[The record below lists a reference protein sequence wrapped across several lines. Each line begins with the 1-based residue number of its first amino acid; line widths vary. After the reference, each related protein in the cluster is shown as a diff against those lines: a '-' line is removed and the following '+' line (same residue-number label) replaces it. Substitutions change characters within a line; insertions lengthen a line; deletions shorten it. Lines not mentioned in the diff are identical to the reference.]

1 MTEQITVPRS
11 TWDAMREKLVTDA
24 MIDAYLTEQRRT
36 VEEADRFGR
45 PNIGGLHT
53 NTVREACRNGIRAAL
68 AAANAVSAPKACD
81 MGVTCLDCQP
91 RGKNGECP
99 DQQPQVQGG
108 AYISVS
114 DLRSMR
120 RGNIGSDNT
129 KPSHSLWLGFNQAL
143 DAAIDYAL
151 HYPAHPQATEPN
163 DFSHGYDIGYE
174 AGKLHASQATEPEG
188 WKLVPIRPTVEMLD
202 AANASDREYSLRA
215 FGAGVH
221 MCQSGEDHWAAM
233 LAAAPEAP

>member
-1 MTEQITVPRS
+1 MTDQITVPKQ
-11 TWDAMREKLVTDA
+11 TWDAMRGALEN
-24 MIDAYLTEQRRT
+24 ITE
-36 VEEADRFGR
+36 
-45 PNIGGLHT
+45 
-53 NTVREACRNGIRAAL
+53 NGKRVNSSQIVVSENVMLAAEAAL
-68 AAANAVSAPKACD
+68 TAANAVSAPKACD
-81 MGVTCLDCQP
+81 MGVMCLDCQP

-151 HYPAHPQATEPN
+151 HYPAHPQATEPQAQGEAQEFQN
-163 DFSHGYDIGYE
+163 GYDTGYE
-174 AGKLHASQATEPEG
+174 AGVLHASQATEPAGCTWTQQDDEHMPDT
-188 WKLVPIRPTVEMLD
+188 W
-202 AANASDREYSLRA
+202 ASS
-215 FGAGVH
+215 
-221 MCQSGEDHWAAM
+221 CGELWSFIDGGPKDNRLSYCHHCGGSVK
-233 LAAAPEAP
+233 LAAAPEEP